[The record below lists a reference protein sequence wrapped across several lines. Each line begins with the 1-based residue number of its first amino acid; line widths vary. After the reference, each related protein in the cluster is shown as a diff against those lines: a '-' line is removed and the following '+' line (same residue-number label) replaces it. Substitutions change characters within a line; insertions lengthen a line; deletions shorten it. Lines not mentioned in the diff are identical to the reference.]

1 METEMTTFVLI
12 LTMWSADSKFMMM
25 VPGFTSQQGCE
36 IAAKQWMDQNGIGGY
51 YHHNTAICA
60 ALR

>member
-1 METEMTTFVLI
+1 
-12 LTMWSADSKFMMM
+12 MWSADSKFMLM